1 MTETRKH
8 FHEELQE
15 LSDDVVRLGAMA
27 GEAIEAGTDALLS
40 SDLAAVERVVAGD
53 GQLDELMHAIERH
66 TYLLMARQQP
76 MAVDLRVLV
85 TILRVVHEIER
96 IGDLMVKV
104 AKATRRLYPGGLE
117 PRVRGLIDRMRTQA
131 HAQLT
136 LAVEAFAEKDVA
148 RASALNDMDDV
159 MDDLQRD
166 LFQAIFASSAE
177 DESAVQRAVQIA
189 LLGRYYERIGD
200 HAATVG
206 DRVGF
211 MVTGEYGHLPT
222 GVPPAADAD
231 AAQSQPGD
239 GRSRPR

>member
-8 FHEELQE
+8 FHEELQD

-27 GEAIEAGTDALLS
+27 GEEIEAGTEALLT
-40 SDLAAVERVVAGD
+40 SDLAAVERVVAAD
-53 GQLDELMHAIERH
+53 RELDALMHGIEQQ

-76 MAVDLRVLV
+76 MAGDLRMLV

-131 HAQLT
+131 HAQLA

-148 RASALNDMDDV
+148 RAAALDDMDDV

-166 LFQAIFASSAE
+166 LFQAIFASNAE
-177 DESAVQRAVQIA
+177 DDSAIQRAVQVA
-189 LLGRYYERIGD
+189 LLGRFYERIGD
-200 HAATVG
+200 HAATVA

-211 MVTGEYGHLPT
+211 MVTGQYSHLT
-222 GVPPAADAD
+222 SMAT
-231 AAQSQPGD
+231 PGNGED
-239 GRSRPR
+239 RRR